1 MAKAHIDFGHGGS
14 DPGAIGNGLL
24 EKDVNLNVGLEVV
37 EILEEKGVEVTTS
50 RTDDIF
56 VSLGDRVK
64 MANAAGADIFVS
76 IHINGHSNTAA
87 NGLETFSYPGSS
99 VGAILSKD
107 IHEAVWKT
115 GLFKANRGLKT
126 ANFQVLRQSKMPA
139 ALTEL
144 GFISNKDDADIIR
157 KKANQSRMAKAIAK
171 GILKHLGVE
180 MKGTKIIGPATATI
194 EQMQEW
200 AKGKKANVKF
210 VELAPLFYSVSNKVG
225 VNPIVTYTQSAKE
238 TGYMKF
244 GGVIDIT
251 YNNPCGL
258 KTTQGGGNYD
268 PSAHKRFK
276 DWEEGIQAQVDHLAL
291 YAGANGYPKPGTPDP
306 RHFPFIKG
314 TAKTVEE
321 LGGKWAPSKTYGT
334 DIVKMMTELENIVVE
349 EKEEKNSDKIKI
361 SLHGKKLEVEGI
373 YKDKTNYIPI
383 RFLEQLGYKVEWED
397 GKVTINYKEE

>member
-50 RTDDIF
+50 RTDDTF

-76 IHINGHSNTAA
+76 IHVNAASNVKAR
-87 NGLETFSYPGSS
+87 GIETFSYINSTSG
-99 VGAILSKD
+99 GDKLAKN
-107 IHEAVWKT
+107 IHEELLKENIFIT
-115 GLFKANRGLKT
+115 NRGLKT

-314 TAKTVEE
+314 TAKT
-321 LGGKWAPSKTYGT
+321 L
-334 DIVKMMTELENIVVE
+334 
-349 EKEEKNSDKIKI
+349 
-361 SLHGKKLEVEGI
+361 
-373 YKDKTNYIPI
+373 
-383 RFLEQLGYKVEWED
+383 
-397 GKVTINYKEE
+397 